1 MLRDARGIDNSC
13 NQFVLPRCSGP
24 EHAICLI
31 NGYYFFSVKINNF
44 IIVFHQKLFV
54 PCLSIQGKVFSI
66 SPMCWWIDQSSLSW
80 PGGMGAVPGT
90 LHTHGFIAPPA
101 CLCPCYST
109 SLPSTSSHWTPPG
122 LFFSPFSLRF
132 SSFHP
137 FWQWA
142 LWKAHVPSQGFRVA
156 WQRLRATSATV
167 AGHRFAPQA
176 PQPGRTINAFTFTF
190 GSLASKITMPAV
202 LLLAAPAPQTPE
214 PTREGTSPQG
224 DEKPQNWAARP
235 GCHCQLMHPLP
246 LDV

>member
-13 NQFVLPRCSGP
+13 NQFALSGP

-31 NGYYFFSVKINNF
+31 NGYYFFSVKINDF
-44 IIVFHQKLFV
+44 IIVFHQKLVV
-54 PCLSIQGKVFSI
+54 PCLQFRGK
-66 SPMCWWIDQSSLSW
+66 SL
-80 PGGMGAVPGT
+80 A
-90 LHTHGFIAPPA
+90 
-101 CLCPCYST
+101 
-109 SLPSTSSHWTPPG
+109 SLPCAGELIRAACPDLEGWELYWAHCTPMASLLHLLVCVHVTPLACPPPPLTEPLLAFSSH
-122 LFFSPFSLRF
+122 SAFSLHF

-137 FWQWA
+137 FWRWA

-167 AGHRFAPQA
+167 AGYRFAPQA
-176 PQPGRTINAFTFTF
+176 PQSGRTINAFTSTF
-190 GSLASKITMPAV
+190 GSLASKITMPVV
-202 LLLAAPAPQTPE
+202 LLLPAPAPQTPE